1 MSSFTAKKL
10 DESGQFGHHGTMNK
24 SATNTPPRRAVAAEV
39 RNRILAGGERYW
51 RLQDFPGLAFGS
63 VAQALSRL
71 TRAGELERLGRG
83 LYYRPRLT
91 AFGKSRPNPAVLR
104 QLPVSG
110 RAFFPAG
117 VTAAN
122 LLGFTT
128 QNPARAEL
136 ATTGTSLPRLIVGKD
151 AAVHTRRPEA
161 WAGLTPVEA
170 ALLDFIRHRGETSE
184 FDPQETARRLVEH
197 LQDEG
202 RYERLV
208 EVALREPPRVRAI
221 LGAVGEEL
229 GKDEAALRR
238 LRATLNP
245 LSRFE
250 FGMLGSL
257 KGAARWQAKEGKRRE
272 AI

>member
-1 MSSFTAKKL
+1 MRTSASKSSP
-10 DESGQFGHHGTMNK
+10 H
-24 SATNTPPRRAVAAEV
+24 RAVAAEV
-39 RNRILAGGERYW
+39 RDRILGGGERYW

-71 TRAGELERLGRG
+71 TRAGQLQRLGKG

-91 AFGKSRPNPAVLR
+91 AFGKSRPNPSVLR
-104 QLPVSG
+104 QLPVTG
-110 RAFFPAG
+110 RALFPAG

-128 QNPARAEL
+128 QNPARPEL

-151 AAVHTRRPEA
+151 ATVHTRRPEA
-161 WAGLTPVEA
+161 WAGLSAVEA

-184 FDPQETARRLVEH
+184 FSPEETVRRLVEH
-197 LQDEG
+197 LREEG

-208 EVALREPPRVRAI
+208 EVSLREPPRVRAI

-229 GKDEAALRR
+229 GKDDPVLRR

-250 FGMLGSL
+250 FGMLGVL
-257 KGAARWQAKEGKRRE
+257 KGAGRWQAKEGRRRE
-272 AI
+272 TV